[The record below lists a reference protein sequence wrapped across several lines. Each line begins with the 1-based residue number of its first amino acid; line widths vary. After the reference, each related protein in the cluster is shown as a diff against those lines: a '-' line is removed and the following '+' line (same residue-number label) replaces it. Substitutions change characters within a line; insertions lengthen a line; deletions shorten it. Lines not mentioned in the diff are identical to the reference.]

1 MRKQILIP
9 SLIVLMGIIFI
20 YGLSVGVYKIFPYEA
35 LDSSLAV
42 IIEEKA
48 IEDNQFIIQTDLD
61 SLITIDDESDIVQ
74 KRNELVGFFWDIGWN
89 SEFQNMYLQDQ
100 VALAGLHSL
109 EYLEELPEVE
119 SDISDSR
126 YNNFQNLKR
135 IDKLTV
141 EMEHGVNSVS
151 YLFIPEQ
158 SNNKLILYHQ
168 GHGGDFLLGKNTIQF
183 FLDRNFTVLA
193 MTMPLI
199 GMNNQPIVE
208 IDGLGEMKLIHHN
221 QFELL
226 EEKNFNPMKFFV
238 HPIQINLNFLEKEY
252 DFKRY
257 SMIGL
262 SGGGWTTVIYSA
274 IDERIS
280 DSFSVAGSVPFYLRV
295 DDRDM
300 GDYEQTNID
309 LYRNVNYLELYIL
322 SAYGDDRKLV
332 QIFNKN
338 DPCCFSGNGS
348 DTYEFVI
355 KDRLLQLGKG
365 SFQIFIDDTHNE
377 HKISNIVLEYVAKN
391 IG

>member
-1 MRKQILIP
+1 
-9 SLIVLMGIIFI
+9 MGIIFI

-322 SAYGDDRKLV
+322 SAYGDERKHV